1 MEKRSGEGL
10 DLWFGILTL
19 MGGGLYKYGGRNDS
33 VNTGG
38 RAEVMLTKTL
48 ETGGGGLRPWSST
61 FGLDADK
68 DREATMGSG

>member
-1 MEKRSGEGL
+1 M
-10 DLWFGILTL
+10 
-19 MGGGLYKYGGRNDS
+19 YKYGGRNDS

-38 RAEVMLTKTL
+38 RAEVMLTQTL
-48 ETGGGGLRPWSST
+48 ETGGGGLRQWSSK